1 MSTGTPEFPARACA
15 ECGELYGH
23 EPSVCRECG
32 AESFETETLSGSARL
47 YASTVIRVPGSDHQG
62 QEPFVVGLVDVADAV
77 RVTARVEG
85 VDGVEGDERPAPDAP
100 LEYVEEREGTFYF
113 RPA

>member
-1 MSTGTPEFPARACA
+1 MSTSAPEFPARACTD
-15 ECGELYGH
+15 CGELYGH

-32 AESFETETLSGSARL
+32 AETFETEPLSGSARL

-77 RVTARVEG
+77 RVTARVEA
-85 VDGVEGDERPAPDAP
+85 EERPDPGAP
-100 LEYVEEREGTFYF
+100 LEYVEQRDGAFHF